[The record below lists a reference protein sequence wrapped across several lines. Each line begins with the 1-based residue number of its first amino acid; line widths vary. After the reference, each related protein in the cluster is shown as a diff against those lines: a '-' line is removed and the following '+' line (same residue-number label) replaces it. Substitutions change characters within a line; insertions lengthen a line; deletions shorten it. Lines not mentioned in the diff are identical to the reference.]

1 MARVS
6 RRGLLKASAALA
18 PAMVTSAQQVAPA
31 QQFVLLEPN
40 AELASLWWPEQRN
53 VWTAIGWKDH
63 YFRFNVVY
71 NGTIICEPCPHF
83 APVRPNALQ
92 WKGQSFQ
99 LTFMPT
105 TDGMPLPLPPQQTQ
119 LWRIDGGNG
128 IQG

>member
-1 MARVS
+1 MTQVS
-6 RRGLLKASAALA
+6 RRGLFKAGAALA
-18 PAMVTSAQQVAPA
+18 PGIAAPA
-31 QQFVLLEPN
+31 QSVTGSEPGSPAASTEPN

-83 APVRPNALQ
+83 APVRPTALR

-99 LTFMPT
+99 LTF
-105 TDGMPLPLPPQQTQ
+105 
-119 LWRIDGGNG
+119 
-128 IQG
+128 